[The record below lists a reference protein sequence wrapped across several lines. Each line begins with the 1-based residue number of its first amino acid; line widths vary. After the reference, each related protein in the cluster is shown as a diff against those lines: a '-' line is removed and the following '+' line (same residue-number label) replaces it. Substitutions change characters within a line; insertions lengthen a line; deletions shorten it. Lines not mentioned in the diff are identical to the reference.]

1 LDKFVAMV
9 EKIAGSFLLAIAIL
23 TFGSVFLRYVF
34 ATQIPDWF
42 DFSKLLQGIAI
53 FWGIACICFRNEH
66 IMVDLLWEKSNDDGK
81 RRIDIAATV
90 VLLIFLLLMAWML
103 GAKVWQSVQ
112 STQATSDLRIPI
124 GPFHVAAWLGVV
136 AAVITTAMRL
146 VNVWRRSHQGELTQM
161 TEI

>member
-9 EKIAGSFLLAIAIL
+9 EKIASSFLLAIAIL

-136 AAVITTAMRL
+136 AAVITTVMRL

-161 TEI
+161 SEI

>member
-1 LDKFVAMV
+1 VDKFVAIV

-66 IMVDLLWEKSNDDGK
+66 IMVDLLWEKSNDERK
-81 RRIDIAATV
+81 RYIDLAATT

-136 AAVITTAMRL
+136 AAVITTTMRL
-146 VNVWRRSHQGELTQM
+146 VNVWRRSHQGELTQIS
-161 TEI
+161 EI

>member
-1 LDKFVAMV
+1 VDKFVAVV

-66 IMVDLLWEKSNDDGK
+66 IMVDLLWEKSSDDGK
-81 RRIDIAATV
+81 RYIDIAATS

-103 GAKVWQSVQ
+103 GTKVWQSVQ

-136 AAVITTAMRL
+136 AAVVTTIMRL
-146 VNVWRRSHQGELTQM
+146 VNVIRRSHQGELHQIS
-161 TEI
+161 EI

>member
-1 LDKFVAMV
+1 MDKFVSYV
-9 EKIAGSFLLAIAIL
+9 ERIAGMFLLAIAVL
-23 TFGSVFLRYVF
+23 TFGSVVLRYLF

-53 FWGIACICFRNEH
+53 FWGIACVCFRNEH
-66 IMVDLLWEKSNDDGK
+66 IMVDLLWEKADVDGR
-81 RRIDIAATV
+81 RRIDLAATV
-90 VLLIFLLLMAWML
+90 VLLIFLALMSWML

-124 GPFHVAAWLGVV
+124 GPFHVMAWLGVV
-136 AAVITTAMRL
+136 AATITTAMRL
-146 VNVWRRSHQGELTQM
+146 LNVWRRSHQGELQQP

>member
-1 LDKFVAMV
+1 VDKFVAIV

-66 IMVDLLWEKSNDDGK
+66 IMVDLLWEKSNDEGK
-81 RRIDIAATV
+81 RRIDIAATL
-90 VLLIFLLLMAWML
+90 VLLIFLSLMAWML

-124 GPFHVAAWLGVV
+124 GPFHVAAWLGVL

-146 VNVWRRSHQGELTQM
+146 LNVVRRSRQGELTQISEM
-161 TEI
+161 

>member
-1 LDKFVAMV
+1 MDKFVAIV

-66 IMVDLLWEKSNDDGK
+66 IMVDLLWEKSNDNRK
-81 RRIDIAATV
+81 RYIDLAATG

-103 GAKVWQSVQ
+103 GAKVLQSVQ

-136 AAVITTAMRL
+136 AAVITTVMRL
-146 VNVWRRSHQGELTQM
+146 VNVWQRSHQGELTQIS
-161 TEI
+161 EI

>member
-1 LDKFVAMV
+1 MDKFVAIV

-103 GAKVWQSVQ
+103 GAKVLQSVQ

-136 AAVITTAMRL
+136 AAVITTVMRL
-146 VNVWRRSHQGELTQM
+146 VNVWRRSHQGELTQIS
-161 TEI
+161 EI

>member
-1 LDKFVAMV
+1 VDKFVAIV

-34 ATQIPDWF
+34 STQIPDWF

-66 IMVDLLWEKSNDDGK
+66 IMVDLLWEKSNDERK
-81 RRIDIAATV
+81 RYIDLAATT

-136 AAVITTAMRL
+136 AAVITTTMRL
-146 VNVWRRSHQGELTQM
+146 VNVWRRSHQGELTQIS
-161 TEI
+161 EI

>member
-1 LDKFVAMV
+1 VDKFVAIV
-9 EKIAGSFLLAIAIL
+9 EKIAGSVLLAIAIL

-34 ATQIPDWF
+34 STQIPDWF

-66 IMVDLLWEKSNDDGK
+66 IMVDLLWEKSNDDRK
-81 RRIDIAATV
+81 RHIDIAATT
-90 VLLIFLLLMAWML
+90 VLLVFLLLMAWML

-136 AAVITTAMRL
+136 AAVITTVMRL
-146 VNVWRRSHQGELTQM
+146 VNVWRRSHQGELTQIS
-161 TEI
+161 EI

>member
-1 LDKFVAMV
+1 MDKFVAIV

-66 IMVDLLWEKSNDDGK
+66 IMVDLLWEKSDGERK
-81 RRIDIAATV
+81 RYIDIAATT

-136 AAVITTAMRL
+136 AAVITTTMRL
-146 VNVWRRSHQGELTQM
+146 VNVWRRSHQGELTQIS
-161 TEI
+161 EI